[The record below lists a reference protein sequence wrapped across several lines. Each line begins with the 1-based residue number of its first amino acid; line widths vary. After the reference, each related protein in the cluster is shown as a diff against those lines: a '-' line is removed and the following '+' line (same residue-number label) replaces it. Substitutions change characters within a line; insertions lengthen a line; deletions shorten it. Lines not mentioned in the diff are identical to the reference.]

1 MDLKQET
8 FILDNFRFSR
18 IGECALPD
26 LEALALGTMTVY
38 LVHALLI
45 LHMAKLFIP
54 T

>member
-8 FILDNFRFSR
+8 FILDDIR

-26 LEALALGTMTVY
+26 LEALALGTVTVY
-38 LVHALLI
+38 LVHALHI